1 MPSRCPE
8 RVYGRGTV
16 VRRVPFAVVTD
27 TTPPD
32 VATTAPLPWRVRK
45 TRDTTGFLSPAVR
58 RVAAERGVDVA
69 HRRGT
74 GAGGRLTRADVLQAA
89 GAAGAQS
96 PHDVVAFN
104 RVQQRAG
111 AALLASKH
119 TSAHAYSIVMAD
131 YTALD
136 TVRLAER
143 ERWRAEEGFSLTY
156 LPFVAR
162 AAIDALREFP
172 LVNASVGDDALVVH
186 RDVNLGIAVDLAN
199 QGLVVPVVRAAGTLR
214 MRGIARAVDDIARR
228 ARAKKLLPDD
238 LSGGT
243 FTITNPG
250 ASRTWMS
257 FPIINQPQVAILS
270 TDGVAK
276 RVAIDTDGRG
286 RDRLEVRTTGHL
298 CLAFDER
305 ALDPTYAG
313 AFVARVADLLAQ
325 RDWRTEL

>member
-1 MPSRCPE
+1 
-8 RVYGRGTV
+8 
-16 VRRVPFAVVTD
+16 VVTD
-27 TTPPD
+27 TTP
-32 VATTAPLPWRVRK
+32 LPWRVRRPRD
-45 TRDTTGFLSPAVR
+45 TRDFLSPAVR
-58 RVAAERGVDVA
+58 REIAEHAVDPSSLA
-69 HRRGT
+69 GT
-74 GAGGRLTRADVLQAA
+74 GAGGRVTRDDVRRAA
-89 GAAGAQS
+89 ASGS
-96 PHDVVAFN
+96 TRVALN

-119 TSAHAYSIVMAD
+119 TAAHAYSVVLAD

-136 TVRLAER
+136 TVRRGER
-143 ERWRAEEGFSLTY
+143 ERWRAEEGFGLTY

-162 AAIDALREFP
+162 AAVDALRAFP
-172 LVNASVGDDALVVH
+172 SLNATVAEDELVLH

-199 QGLVVPVVRAAGTLR
+199 QGLVVPVVRDAGSLR
-214 MRGIARAVDDIARR
+214 LRGIARRIDDLAQR
-228 ARAKKLLPDD
+228 ARAKRIGPDD
-238 LSGGT
+238 LAGGT

-276 RVAIDTDGRG
+276 RVAVDAAEAR
-286 RDRLEVRTTGHL
+286 RDRIEIRTCGHL

-305 ALDPTYAG
+305 VVEPADAA
-313 AFVARVADLLAQ
+313 AFLARVADLVAA